1 MDVQVVG
8 VSDEKYGEEI
18 AAVIKLKSLAD
29 NTLTGVDILNVC
41 KNRIAHYKV
50 PKYLMLVTEYPLTVT
65 GKVQKFLLR
74 EQLED
79 MKKTGKLASLAI
91 K

>member
-1 MDVQVVG
+1 M
-8 VSDEKYGEEI
+8 
-18 AAVIKLKSLAD
+18 KSLTG
-29 NTLTGVDILNVC
+29 NSLTGTDILNVC

-50 PKYLMLVTEYPLTVT
+50 PKYMMLVTEYPLTVT

-79 MKKTGKLASLAI
+79 MKRTGKLASLAI